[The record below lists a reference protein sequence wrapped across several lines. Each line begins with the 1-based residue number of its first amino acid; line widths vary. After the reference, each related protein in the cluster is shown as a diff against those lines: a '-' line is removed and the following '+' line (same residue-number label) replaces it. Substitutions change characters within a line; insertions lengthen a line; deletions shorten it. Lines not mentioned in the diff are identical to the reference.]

1 MTEQLSLPLG
11 TDALADQTAR
21 DRMANDVGR
30 RVITVAGAG
39 SGKTTQLVQRVLTTL
54 TGTPEVPMVPAS
66 QIAVITFTDKAAARA
81 RASPPR
87 VPAEGAIDDAYVG
100 TIHGF
105 CASIL
110 RSFPIEA
117 GLPPK
122 FSTADEITSSTDA
135 EARVRAVI
143 ASVYRESARQPA
155 LREALAVV
163 ATEVG
168 LRALPAIVSV
178 IDRRWDQFDGRVI
191 DPPSPAELDG
201 PAPGRDRM
209 R

>member
-30 RVITVAGAG
+30 RVIAVAGAG

-66 QIAVITFTDKAAARA
+66 QIAVITFTDKAARELVH
-81 RASPPR
+81 RLR
-87 VPAEGAIDDAYVG
+87 GPAEGAIDDAYVG

-191 DPPSPAELDG
+191 DAAEPGRTGG
-201 PAPGRDRM
+201 PAPGGDRM